1 MSDRDNQRSSGPSPA
16 VVLVRPQEEGNVG
29 AAARAMANM
38 GLERLLLVE
47 PAPALG
53 RTARAFA
60 VGAGRILDGTERHDD
75 LTEAVAP
82 FQRLVGTTS
91 SRQRALDQRVVTAR
105 ELPEFLAAD
114 DPGTAT
120 ALLFGPEAS
129 GLTRDELALCDPVV
143 VIPCAPVQPTLNLA
157 QAVLLVAYEL
167 SLAAPSPA
175 PDSPAFPPPDRR
187 APVAAIKRLL
197 RHADELLHETGF
209 DRDDTYRGVLR
220 DLRQLAARAAPSER
234 EVQILHGICR
244 RTLGTLAALA
254 AERPARGEEH
264 SALTDKDGDRDRNG
278 E

>member
-1 MSDRDNQRSSGPSPA
+1 MSDRDAQRSSPASAA

-60 VGAGRILDGTERHDD
+60 VGAGRILAGVERYDR
-75 LTEAVAP
+75 LTDAVAP

-105 ELPEFLAAD
+105 ELPQLLAAD
-114 DPGTAT
+114 EPHTAT
-120 ALLFGPEAS
+120 AILFGPEAS

-167 SLAAPSPA
+167 SLASPSPA
-175 PDSPAFPPPDRR
+175 PGSPAPPPADQR
-187 APVAAIKRLL
+187 ASVEAIGRLL
-197 RHADELLHETGF
+197 RHADELLRATGF
-209 DRDDTYRGVLR
+209 DRDDTYHGVLR
-220 DLRQLAARAAPSER
+220 DLRQLAARAAPTER

-244 RTLGTLAALA
+244 RTLGTLAALTSEHPGRDEGHSLPPDG
-254 AERPARGEEH
+254 AEERER
-264 SALTDKDGDRDRNG
+264 SA